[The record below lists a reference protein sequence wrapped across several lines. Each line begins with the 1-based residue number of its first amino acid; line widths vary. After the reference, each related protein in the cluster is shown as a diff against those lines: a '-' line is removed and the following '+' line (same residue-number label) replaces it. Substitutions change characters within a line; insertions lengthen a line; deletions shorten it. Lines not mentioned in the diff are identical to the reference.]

1 MTLSCYTILIKMFR
15 GNIQSAVKPADR
27 PAVKIKTS
35 ENVFVAQRGK
45 ELIFLNEG
53 QTVENALTAVIESQ
67 MQPIVVEKTGSGDP
81 FQFVCLFHKL
91 IQWIYYRNDDS
102 VEMANL
108 WHVVSLFIDY
118 DDKDINNFV
127 NLI

>member
-45 ELIFLNEG
+45 EFIFLNEG

-67 MQPIVVEKTGSGDP
+67 MQPIVVKKTGSCDP
-81 FQFVCLFHKL
+81 FQFVYLFHKL

>member
-15 GNIQSAVKPADR
+15 GNIQSAVEPADR

-45 ELIFLNEG
+45 EFIFLNEG

-67 MQPIVVEKTGSGDP
+67 MQPIVVK
-81 FQFVCLFHKL
+81 
-91 IQWIYYRNDDS
+91 
-102 VEMANL
+102 
-108 WHVVSLFIDY
+108 
-118 DDKDINNFV
+118 
-127 NLI
+127 